1 MEKFEKLVDQE
12 ENRCREIVGR
22 IKSTLAAEDA
32 LRREKSLEIKELE
45 QQKLA
50 AEGWREK
57 REIGELIGTAREQ
70 NARRLYQDDGV
81 IKQPYFAILGID
93 DDKLGVR
100 SYCLGRQSFFDSKHH
115 VLIVDWREAPISRLF
130 YEYEAG
136 EIYEELIRGRNGP
149 GPSPPSARS
158 IPPGESCGRLS
169 SGAFTSSGRQTGPGG
184 EPEPKRP
191 SAGKKRPRITAS
203 PRSRPSSAGNSS
215 GRSPSRIL
223 EPSSCRAGQAA
234 VRRRSGCT
242 ASPFWLTRT
251 RTTFCRSGFSWSCSI
266 GPCNNTSPG
275 CSLI

>member
-12 ENRCREIVGR
+12 ENRCREIVGK

-81 IKQPYFAILGID
+81 IKQPYFAVLEID
-93 DDKLGVR
+93 DDKLGAR
-100 SYCLGRQSFFDSKHH
+100 SYCLGRQSFFDSKHQ

-136 EIYEELIRGRNGP
+136 EIYEELIRGQERTGTV
-149 GPSPPSARS
+149 ATKRQVDTTW
-158 IPPGESCGRLS
+158 GR
-169 SGAFTSSGRQTGPGG
+169 AAEDCR
-184 EPEPKRP
+184 
-191 SAGKKRPRITAS
+191 
-203 PRSRPSSAGNSS
+203 AGNSPHPAERRDLAAS
-215 GRSPSRIL
+215 RSRNGRQPERRGPGSPPPRDHV
-223 EPSSCRAGQAA
+223 PHQ
-234 VRRRSGCT
+234 
-242 ASPFWLTRT
+242 P
-251 RTTFCRSGFSWSCSI
+251 
-266 GPCNNTSPG
+266 
-275 CSLI
+275 